1 MTSCSK
7 ISTLSPEPC
16 KDLTNNEHHLAGFHL
31 KNGDRFI
38 FFAIFKK
45 IFTLPLI
52 FTPLKFRISEGV
64 LHQER

>member
-31 KNGDRFI
+31 KNGDRLI

-45 IFTLPLI
+45 NFYFAVDFYP
-52 FTPLKFRISEGV
+52 SEIPN
-64 LHQER
+64 Q